1 MASVLTIGGSTVD
14 RSATRTKLDRLH
26 VSYEG
31 YDTLEFHQLAAT
43 LPASWHAPQ
52 AVTLTVGGTLRFT
65 GQITSIHY
73 GFQGDLGWSFVY
85 RAQDLRYVADQIPIT
100 NANDQTGTI
109 SYNLPADDPDY
120 VAANSGL
127 SVGAIVKALIDAH
140 QTALT
145 AAGIG
150 TYTLGDLTAMA
161 VVPPEVVTFAGERF
175 WQPLIQFVHRWAP
188 NHVGRIEPDGSIRFR
203 DSTTMS
209 ATTFTLGT
217 DPLEPPSVS
226 RDLSECATRVVI
238 RGAAK
243 IEAAQ
248 VSLERGTLTKGFT
261 STDETNWSLYDFTEP
276 RGGFDDGD
284 VSSLTSTGCSVTSA
298 DATKTWSTGYWSG
311 LNAWVCLIN
320 PTASGITQCEFRR
333 ITSSAAH
340 TAASTTAITWDSSQ
354 PLDNSGYTKYHI
366 VGSPGGLSDTH
377 RLYNIT
383 YSGSTQIG
391 TPNTHPSYVAQHLV
405 KKAPFPLPWRP
416 NDQITVQTNYPA
428 AVVCWSPT
436 GSKPYIEMPATFE
449 LLPNAYQIRFAE
461 PVTRIF
467 GTLSNLQT
475 GGASTDGVP
484 TDIKVLLFYS
494 RGTLTAT
501 KPASS
506 YEGTAF
512 TVDGLQRTLTIDC
525 PQWLFAGDQARMDA
539 LCQQHLDSVKDAVVE
554 GQLVYHGLYAAG
566 LGLNMSVNI
575 AANYGSAVTT
585 GWEAIAACLRS
596 FELTWPESGADQYR
610 SVFQFST
617 KRRPFSGDK
626 LYMPVAFKGHG
637 FDQLNEGFG
646 AEMMGMGA
654 HAAPGVTMGQGM
666 VGMGGLA
673 DMGGMAP
680 TGGLAPTGGFADM
693 GGMMDM
699 GQGQGTGGGMAGM
712 GAGPMGPA
720 DRAAAN
726 ASVKADRDAGNAAWQ
741 AAPGQ
746 EQAQHQAEVAGERQ
760 QHDQA
765 VRSERD
771 ERHQFN
777 KDMAGGPEGG
787 SDG

>member
-73 GFQGDLGWSFVY
+73 GFQGDLGWSF
-85 RAQDLRYVADQIPIT
+85 
-100 NANDQTGTI
+100 
-109 SYNLPADDPDY
+109 
-120 VAANSGL
+120 
-127 SVGAIVKALIDAH
+127 VKALIDAH

-467 GTLSNLQT
+467 GTLS
-475 GGASTDGVP
+475 
-484 TDIKVLLFYS
+484 
-494 RGTLTAT
+494 
-501 KPASS
+501 
-506 YEGTAF
+506 
-512 TVDGLQRTLTIDC
+512 
-525 PQWLFAGDQARMDA
+525 
-539 LCQQHLDSVKDAVVE
+539 
-554 GQLVYHGLYAAG
+554 
-566 LGLNMSVNI
+566 
-575 AANYGSAVTT
+575 
-585 GWEAIAACLRS
+585 
-596 FELTWPESGADQYR
+596 
-610 SVFQFST
+610 